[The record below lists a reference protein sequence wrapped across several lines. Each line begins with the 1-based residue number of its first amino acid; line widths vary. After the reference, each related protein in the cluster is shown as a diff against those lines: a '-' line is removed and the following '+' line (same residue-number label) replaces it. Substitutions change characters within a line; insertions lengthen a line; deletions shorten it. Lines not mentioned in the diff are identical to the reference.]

1 MLEKA
6 DTLVEHFENY
16 LFKLLKQVKTK
27 VCRSSGCRQRGRVV
41 VGSVVEWLSAAW

>member
-6 DTLVEHFENY
+6 DTVVEHFGIY

-27 VCRSSGCRQRGRVV
+27 VFN
-41 VGSVVEWLSAAW
+41 